1 MFVNDL
7 LDKIS
12 LMALIWGDCA
22 KIWKPT
28 KTENDSLGL
37 QLDFTTIEQWTVD
50 SGLRQP
56 VKISR
61 REHSGLFDIKDIHP
75 QRRSAPNRR
84 LRGQSRTC
92 NHRELEHRLKL
103 HARYSKGEWNSS
115 ILCKD
120 TLAKLFQ
127 NFS

>member
-1 MFVNDL
+1 M
-7 LDKIS
+7 
-12 LMALIWGDCA
+12 
-22 KIWKPT
+22 
-28 KTENDSLGL
+28 
-37 QLDFTTIEQWTVD
+37 D